1 MNTLRVLRSLFF
13 ICLLVAG
20 FAACIVSGLYL
31 NTASQLPALDSQL
44 DLEKLKI
51 REIQEEVDRHS
62 RILRRKEELAG

>member
-1 MNTLRVLRSLFF
+1 MYE
-13 ICLLVAG
+13 VATG
-20 FAACIVSGLYL
+20 VKANCIRAEDGKEM
-31 NTASQLPALDSQL
+31 QL